1 MIRGHNIHN
10 LFISTSYIAYKNMKK
25 FRSHIFILQMVENM
39 QSKILQFNSKI
50 QVNVQ
55 K

>member
-1 MIRGHNIHN
+1 
-10 LFISTSYIAYKNMKK
+10 
-25 FRSHIFILQMVENM
+25 MVENM

-55 K
+55 KQVALNFMNI

>member
-1 MIRGHNIHN
+1 
-10 LFISTSYIAYKNMKK
+10 
-25 FRSHIFILQMVENM
+25 MVENM

-55 K
+55 KQVALNFMNIQIKVRIQNMDEELAISLT

>member
-1 MIRGHNIHN
+1 
-10 LFISTSYIAYKNMKK
+10 
-25 FRSHIFILQMVENM
+25 MVEDM

-55 K
+55 KLSCFKFYEHLDKSENSEYG

>member
-25 FRSHIFILQMVENM
+25 FRSHIFLNCNHYTLNTANGRKHAIKNLT
-39 QSKILQFNSKI
+39 I
-50 QVNVQ
+50 
-55 K
+55 